1 MARIYVASSW
11 RNQYYPEVVQR
22 LREAGHEVYDFR
34 NPPHGGA
41 GFHWTDIDPNAPDW
55 TYAQYAEGLHHPLAE
70 RQFQADIDALTW
82 ADTCVLVLPCG
93 RSAHTEAG
101 WMAGAG
107 KRVVAYLPEMVEPEL
122 MYKLFDDVAGSLEEL
137 VEKLYLDRDVEFL
150 RPGLSE

>member
-11 RNQYYPEVVQR
+11 RNPYFPEVVTR

-107 KRVVAYLPEMVEPEL
+107 KRVLAYIPEMVEPEL
-122 MYKLFDDVAGSLEEL
+122 MYKLFDGVAGSLDEL
-137 VEKLYLDRDVEFL
+137 VGKI
-150 RPGLSE
+150 